1 MAVAVRDAERDSP
14 RHGPLHP
21 ARAQWLR
28 WIRLLRYALRYR
40 AGWSVIFL
48 ATVLSTLFAVVT
60 PWPMKVLVDN
70 VLGNVPL
77 PPLLTDVSRVL
88 PGADSRGGLIKWVAL
103 AGLAIYGLSSAL
115 EALLTWLWIRV
126 GQATVYD
133 LTADLFARIQRR
145 SLLFHTRS
153 SVGDSMARITGDSW
167 AVHILV
173 NALLFAPLQA
183 GLTGAVIL
191 VLMFRLNTTLTLL
204 SLAVVPVIALKAL
217 RRGNRIRTTVRAH
230 RELESRIVS
239 HVQQTLNGVPVVQAF
254 AQEHREAERFVQL
267 TDAALRAMRQSIL
280 ARNVAGLGYGFLT
293 KLGLAAVLWV
303 GARQVL
309 NGSLTVG
316 SLLVFLAY
324 LRSLKTQLKA
334 FSTVYTNLQ
343 TVSAKVDRVCE
354 VLEAEPELVER
365 TTAVPINRSSGRVVF
380 DNVTFGYEPTRAVLK
395 NISFEALP
403 GDTVA
408 IIGPSGAGKTT
419 LAGLIPRFFDPWEG
433 RVMLDGHDLRDLQ
446 VKALR
451 DQMSVVLQEP
461 FLFPMTIAQNI
472 SYGCPSATSADIE
485 WAAKAANAD
494 AFIRRL
500 PDGYGTPVG
509 SRGATLSGGERQRL
523 SIARALL
530 KQAPILILD
539 EPTSALDPATEHLI
553 VEALGRL
560 MRGRTTFVIA
570 HRLSTIRRASKI
582 LVVEA
587 GRIREAGD
595 HEQLQQRGGLYARW
609 HATQSRQDT
618 LNLFAAEP
626 AQSGDGGDGRAG
638 RASVHQ

>member
-1 MAVAVRDAERDSP
+1 MAVAAVRGAEAATRG
-14 RHGPLHP
+14 HAP

-28 WIRLLRYALRYR
+28 WTRLLRYALRYR
-40 AGWSVIFL
+40 AGWAVIFL

-60 PWPMKVLVDN
+60 PWPMKVLIDN

-77 PPLLTDVSRVL
+77 PPLLADASRAL
-88 PGADSRGGLIKWVAL
+88 PGADSRGGLVTWVAL
-103 AGLAIYGLSSAL
+103 AGLVIFALSSAM
-115 EALLTWLWIRV
+115 EALLTRLWIRV
-126 GQATVYD
+126 GQGTVYD
-133 LTADLFARIQRR
+133 LTADLFARVQRR

-167 AVHILV
+167 AVHVLV

-204 SLAVVPVIALKAL
+204 ALAVVPVIALKAL

-239 HVQQTLNGVPVVQAF
+239 HVQQALNGLPVVQAF
-254 AQEHREAERFVQL
+254 AQEQRESERFAQL

-280 ARNVAGLGYGFLT
+280 ARSVAGLGYGSLT

-309 NGSLTVG
+309 NGSLTIG
-316 SLLVFLAY
+316 ALLVFLAY

-354 VLEAEPELVER
+354 VLEAEPELAER
-365 TTAVPINRSSGRVVF
+365 ATAVSVNRSSGRVVF
-380 DNVTFGYEPTRAVLK
+380 DDVTFGYEPTRAVLK

-403 GDTVA
+403 GDTIA
-408 IIGPSGAGKTT
+408 IIGPTGAGKTT

-451 DQMSVVLQEP
+451 DQVSVVLQEP

-485 WAAKAANAD
+485 WAARAANAD

-500 PDGYGTPVG
+500 PDGYDTPVG

-582 LVVEA
+582 LVVES

-595 HEQLQQRGGLYARW
+595 HGQLQERGGLYAQW

-618 LNLFAAEP
+618 LNLFGAAP
-626 AQSGDGGDGRAG
+626 AQNGSDRGRVGRAW
-638 RASVHQ
+638 VDQ